1 MLDDVGFGGS
11 NAFGGLIDTPVADR
25 LAKNGLSYNRFHA
38 AALCAPTLAALL
50 HGRNHHSVGFG
61 MVTEFA
67 TAAPGNNALVPNTKA
82 SLPLTLKYNGY
93 ATLTF
98 SKCHEVA
105 PYLASPI
112 GPFDA

>member
-61 MVTEFA
+61 MGTEFA

-98 SKCHEVA
+98 STCHEVA